1 MVMTRLVQTILILI
15 LLTSCNPQRY
25 SVVQACSIEASQA
38 IIRLNLNPESTIEDY
53 QRALITRKAE
63 LNLKDRD
70 IQRIRACVEELSRG

>member
-1 MVMTRLVQTILILI
+1 MVKKKSALLIFTI
-15 LLTSCNPQRY
+15 LLTSCTTQRY

-38 IIRLNLNPESTIEDY
+38 IIKLDLNPESTIEDY

-70 IQRIRACVEELSRG
+70 IARIRACVDELSRG